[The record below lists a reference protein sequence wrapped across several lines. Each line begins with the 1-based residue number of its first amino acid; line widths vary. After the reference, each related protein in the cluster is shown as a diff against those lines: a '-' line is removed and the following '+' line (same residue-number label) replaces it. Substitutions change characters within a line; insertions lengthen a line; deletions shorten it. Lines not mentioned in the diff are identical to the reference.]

1 LTRQINESRI
11 SKSRECAAAG
21 LGEAGINPRSKRFSP
36 VTDLPSYAFKPEV
49 FLVWTSLLKT
59 LGLLGIILGFV
70 SYTVYA
76 ERKVCAFIQDRVGPN
91 RVGIPL
97 TLLGFKKDIPLLG
110 LGQPIA
116 DALKLLLKENFIPNS
131 VNKFYYYIAP
141 KLTMIPP
148 ILVLAVLPFG
158 STLFGVPMVIADID
172 VGVLYV
178 LAVSS
183 LGVYGIVLAGWASN
197 SKYPFLGG
205 IRSGSQMISYE
216 LALGLSVI
224 PVFLLCGTL
233 SMPDIV
239 IWQRENGW
247 LIAPWWPK
255 GLSIEQV
262 VSGDWQAVLGACAA
276 GLSFQRILIWIPMLL
291 SFLVFLIAMFAE
303 TNRLPFDLPEAE
315 QELVGGYHTEYS
327 SMGFALFF
335 LGEYAAMIAGSGVIV
350 TLFLGGWS
358 LPLIPD
364 GSSTSFFGLA
374 FVPPWLAS
382 LIWGLVNIG
391 VFFAKVSAMI
401 FVFIWVRWTFPRFRY
416 DQLMK
421 LGWYFFFELALLN
434 IFITAFVL
442 AYVKI

>member
-1 LTRQINESRI
+1 MSE
-11 SKSRECAAAG
+11 
-21 LGEAGINPRSKRFSP
+21 FS
-36 VTDLPSYAFKPEV
+36 SYAFQPEV
-49 FLVWTSLLKT
+49 FFVWTSLLKT
-59 LGLLGIILGFV
+59 VVLLAIILGFV

-91 RVGIPL
+91 RVGLPL

-158 STLFGVPMVIADID
+158 STLFGVPMVIADIN

-178 LAVSS
+178 FAVSS

-205 IRSGSQMISYE
+205 IRSSSQMISYE

-233 SMPDIV
+233 NLPDIV
-239 IWQRENGW
+239 QWQRDNGW
-247 LIAPWWPK
+247 MIFPWWPK
-255 GLSIEQV
+255 GFSIQQV
-262 VSGDWQAVLGACAA
+262 AEGDWQGVLASFAA
-276 GLSFQRILIWIPMLL
+276 GFSLQRLLIWLPMVV
-291 SFLVFLIAMFAE
+291 SFLVFLVAMFAE

-358 LPLIPD
+358 FPLIPD
-364 GSSTSFFGLA
+364 GSSTSFFNLPLI
-374 FVPPWLAS
+374 PPAAAS
-382 LIWGLVNIG
+382 VMWGLVNI
-391 VFFAKVSAMI
+391 VTFFAKVAALL
-401 FVFIWVRWTFPRFRY
+401 FLFIWVRWTLPRFRY

-421 LGWYFFFELALLN
+421 LGWYFFFEIALLN
-434 IFITAFVL
+434 IFITALVL
-442 AYVKI
+442 AYVRI